1 MADWLKQAGEKKRGT
16 MFSCQQLQIQRP
28 TSTTWPFKQHLHHGG
43 RWPHR
48 WAPPHR
54 ERPWTYTLAVLREI
68 RGHNGRSVVN
78 WNSKDKWNA
87 DKSCPLMNFTKEPV
101 PRCGCVLW
109 KPGKVKWIHSVMKIL
124 RPPRREEQH
133 LSAFP
138 WLTETQRLKTFTQN
152 IYRLDG
158 FSSPK
163 VHTWISVSR
172 DGETKSLHFHE
183 KKKKRIKQMDEF
195 LVVRLEKN
203 RKHGSETCNPP
214 NQ

>member
-48 WAPPHR
+48 RAPPHR

-109 KPGKVKWIHSVMKIL
+109 KPGKVNWIPNVMKIL
-124 RPPRREEQH
+124 RPPRRGEQH
-133 LSAFP
+133 FHD
-138 WLTETQRLKTFTQN
+138 WLKRRDLKHSPRTFTGWMVPVLQ
-152 IYRLDG
+152 RCTRG
-158 FSSPK
+158 FQ
-163 VHTWISVSR
+163 
-172 DGETKSLHFHE
+172 SLQLSF
-183 KKKKRIKQMDEF
+183 
-195 LVVRLEKN
+195 
-203 RKHGSETCNPP
+203 
-214 NQ
+214 